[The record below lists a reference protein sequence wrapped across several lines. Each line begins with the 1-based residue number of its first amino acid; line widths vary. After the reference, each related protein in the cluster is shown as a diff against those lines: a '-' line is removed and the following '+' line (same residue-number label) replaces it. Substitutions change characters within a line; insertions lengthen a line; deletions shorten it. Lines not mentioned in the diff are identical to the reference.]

1 MSRRRSRLEIILII
15 LAAIRKGVDKPTR
28 IMYAANMS
36 WRPSQRMLS
45 RMMEQGL
52 VEVRISPRSRR
63 RYVITEK
70 GINMID
76 YFEKANEIL
85 SNDVYL
91 TGQYS
96 FSYSR
101 LP

>member
-15 LAAIRKGVDKPTR
+15 LAAIRDGVDKPTR

-45 RMMEQGL
+45 RMMDQGL
-52 VEVRISPRSRR
+52 VEVIIAPRSRR

-85 SNDVYL
+85 PNNVYL
-91 TGQYS
+91 TWQYS
-96 FSYSR
+96 FSSSR